1 MTDDIQTYLTTQDLA
16 IRYGVTYGTIK
27 RWRREGRGP
36 VYQKLDKLALDPRLP
51 RVRYY
56 LADVL
61 AFEQAKNITPLT

>member
-36 VYQKLDKLALDPRLP
+36 VYQSLDKRKMDPRLP

-61 AFEQAKNITPLT
+61 AFDQAKNITPLT

>member
-1 MTDDIQTYLTTQDLA
+1 MTDDIQTYLTTEDLA
-16 IRYGVTYGTIK
+16 DRYGVTYGTIK

-36 VYQKLDKLALDPRLP
+36 VYQKLDKLALSPKLP

-61 AFEQAKNITPLT
+61 AFEQAHNIVPLN

>member
-1 MTDDIQTYLTTQDLA
+1 MTDDVQTYLTTQDLA

-36 VYQKLDKLALDPRLP
+36 VYQKLDKALLDPRLP
-51 RVRYY
+51 RVRYF

-61 AFEQAKNITPLT
+61 AFEQASNITPLN

>member
-1 MTDDIQTYLTTQDLA
+1 MTDDIQTYLTTEDLA

-36 VYQKLDKLALDPRLP
+36 VYQSLDKLKLDPRLP

>member
-1 MTDDIQTYLTTQDLA
+1 MTDDVQTYLTTEDLA
-16 IRYGVTYGTIK
+16 DRYGVTYGTIK

-36 VYQKLDKLALDPRLP
+36 VYQKLDKLALSPKLP

-61 AFEQAKNITPLT
+61 AFEQAHNIVPLN